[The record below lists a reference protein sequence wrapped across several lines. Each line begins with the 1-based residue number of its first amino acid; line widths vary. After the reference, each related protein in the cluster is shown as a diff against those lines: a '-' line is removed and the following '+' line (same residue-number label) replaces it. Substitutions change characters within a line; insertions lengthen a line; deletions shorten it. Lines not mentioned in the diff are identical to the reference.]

1 MTSFFV
7 SGKILDV
14 QKLYCTIRA
23 FTEIYT
29 KSAERLTIKLW
40 HCNIEWLFPSLFMQ
54 YGGISIICTSGET
67 QRPGIK
73 RFGLEIEC

>member
-1 MTSFFV
+1 
-7 SGKILDV
+7 
-14 QKLYCTIRA
+14 
-23 FTEIYT
+23 
-29 KSAERLTIKLW
+29 
-40 HCNIEWLFPSLFMQ
+40 MQ